1 MSAEVTTP
9 TKTEEVSMLDP
20 VLKEYLSTTA
30 SAGRQPIRLGSPQEG
45 RAMLEL
51 RAQGA
56 PPGRPIRHVED
67 VVIPGGDGGIPA
79 RVYSDTA
86 DPVGTLL
93 FFHGGGWVIGSVNT
107 YDRLMRELA
116 ASSTARVI
124 SVDYRLA
131 PEHTFP
137 AAHDDARSALSWAAA
152 TFPHSPIG
160 VVGDSAGG
168 NLAAYCA
175 AVDRDSGG
183 GRVVLQALAYP
194 VLDSD
199 TTRPSYAETYE
210 VTPLL
215 SGADMD
221 WVWDQYV
228 PEAAERTQP
237 EVTPL
242 RLESHAALPA
252 TFLMIADHDPL
263 RDEGLLYAEAL
274 KGAGVPITVSRHPDM
289 AHGFAGLLGIIP
301 QAQQAI
307 DEIGSWSRER
317 FESSSA
323 TF

>member
-1 MSAEVTTP
+1 MS
-9 TKTEEVSMLDP
+9 TKTEGVSMLDP
-20 VLKEYLSTTA
+20 VLTEYLLTTA
-30 SAGRQPIRLGSPQEG
+30 SAGRQPLRLGSPQEG

-51 RAQGA
+51 RAQSA
-56 PPGRPIRHVED
+56 PPGRPIRRVED

-79 RVYSDTA
+79 RVYHDTA
-86 DPVGTLL
+86 DPIGTLL

-116 ASSTARVI
+116 ATSRARVI

-131 PEHTFP
+131 PEHAFP
-137 AAHDDARSALSWAAA
+137 AAHDDARSALAWVA
-152 TFPHSPIG
+152 TAYPDSPIG
-160 VVGDSAGG
+160 VAGDSAGG

-175 AVDRDSGG
+175 AVDRDSGA

-215 SGADMD
+215 SGADME

-228 PEAAERTQP
+228 PDVAERTRA

-242 RLESHAALPA
+242 RLATHAGLPA
-252 TFLMIADHDPL
+252 TFLVIADHDPL

-274 KGAGVPITVSRHPDM
+274 KEAGVPVAVSRHPDM
-289 AHGFAGLLGIIP
+289 VHGFAGLLGIIP
-301 QAQQAI
+301 QAQRAI
-307 DEIGSWSRER
+307 DDIGSWSRAR
-317 FESSSA
+317 FESSNASSL
-323 TF
+323 T